1 MRITL
6 RAMFND
12 GHISTIGMQPDPF
25 GQQPQ
30 VAIDPI
36 TGMPANV
43 IIMQPP
49 SVAPKVFGILII
61 IYGSGMGLLSILGL
75 FTMHLVMDP
84 SSELYQPVYAANQG
98 ILYGSMILFVSFL
111 GMLVVGGTI
120 ILKRQKKGIYLCWYA
135 IGLIFISELIM
146 ELLYPEI
153 SAADS
158 NSMGS
163 AINIVFSTIC
173 NIICGL
179 IVAIPLMISNNG
191 MDNNN
196 VKKLIGFT
204 EEE

>member
-1 MRITL
+1 
-6 RAMFND
+6 MFND

-30 VAIDPI
+30 VAIDPL
-36 TGMPANV
+36 TGIPANV
-43 IIMQPP
+43 VIMQPP

-61 IYGSGMGLLSILGL
+61 IYGSCIAGLSIIGL
-75 FTMHLVMDP
+75 FTMHLMMDP
-84 SSELYQPVYAANQG
+84 SGELYQPVYAANQG
-98 ILYGSMILFVSFL
+98 VLYGSMILSFCL
-111 GMLVVGGTI
+111 HGMLVVGGTI

-135 IGLIFISELIM
+135 IGLILISDLVM
-146 ELLYPEI
+146 ELLFPEI
-153 SAADS
+153 SAADP
-158 NSMGS
+158 NSLGS

-191 MDNNN
+191 MDNGN
-196 VKKLIGFT
+196 VKKYIGFT